1 MSKNN
6 SMWNTSAGRYFF
18 FCIKYAFPAKNVKR
32 YVLTFLKSANGK
44 CISRPKCVRGASEAI
59 GKPKTLELRDRQYT
73 PVASSHTTP
82 CHAIPYHTIS
92 HQGIPYHTIKLSTP
106 VSSSKVRAPEQ
117 EICRLYRIH
126 RIYRINKTRAKQE
139 SRCRIYTK
147 HAHDIYLG
155 ETIFSTVLRTLPW
168 EQACCDI
175 RSKDTFSKFGK
186 HGFNSILLLNMLRKF
201 PGGKKK
207 RKNCLLSKSSFREKW
222 HLCWL

>member
-1 MSKNN
+1 M
-6 SMWNTSAGRYFF
+6 
-18 FCIKYAFPAKNVKR
+18 
-32 YVLTFLKSANGK
+32 
-44 CISRPKCVRGASEAI
+44 
-59 GKPKTLELRDRQYT
+59 
-73 PVASSHTTP
+73 
-82 CHAIPYHTIS
+82 PYHTIS
-92 HQGIPYHTIKLSTP
+92 HQDIPYHTIKLSTP
-106 VSSSKVRAPEQ
+106 VSSSKVLAPEQ

-186 HGFNSILLLNMLRKF
+186 NGFNSITYWENFLGVKTEEKTVCYQNHLSGRSDIDADFNDENLTSKLSFWHDRNWPQLIRLRKWVCSMF
-201 PGGKKK
+201 MVTFCEITIDKIGKMVTLVTILIELPEWSCTGKDQQWWWWS
-207 RKNCLLSKSSFREKW
+207 RLLW
-222 HLCWL
+222 QWQPWL

>member
-6 SMWNTSAGRYFF
+6 SMWNISAGGIFL
-18 FCIKYAFPAKNVKR
+18 FCIKCACPAKNVKR

-82 CHAIPYHTIS
+82 CHIAPRHT
-92 HQGIPYHTIKLSTP
+92 IPYHTIKLSTP
-106 VSSSKVRAPEQ
+106 VSSSKVLAPEQ

-155 ETIFSTVLRTLPW
+155 ETIFSTVLRTLP
-168 EQACCDI
+168 
-175 RSKDTFSKFGK
+175 
-186 HGFNSILLLNMLRKF
+186 
-201 PGGKKK
+201 
-207 RKNCLLSKSSFREKW
+207 
-222 HLCWL
+222 